1 MGALTDRIQAN
12 PGLKKWLHW
21 MMVPRG
27 QARPRLWVSLL
38 LNPFKHERGRGS
50 RICRRTRLDVLP
62 FRPFRLGAGST
73 IEDFATVNNGVGAVM
88 IGDRTRI
95 GIGCVLIGPLTIG
108 SDVML
113 AQNIVCSGLNHG
125 YADINQPIADQPV
138 STAEIVIEDEVWIG
152 ANSVIT
158 AGVRVGKHSVVGGG
172 SVVTRDVPPYCVV
185 GGNPARILRRYDEKS
200 SAWIRV
206 LPAENT
212 SS

>member
-38 LNPFKHERGRGS
+38 LNPFKHERGQGS

-73 IEDFATVNNGVGAVM
+73 IEDFATVNNGVGAVL

-95 GIGCVLIGPLTIG
+95 GIGCVLIGPVTIG

-125 YADINQPIADQPV
+125 YTDINTPIADQPV

-152 ANSVIT
+152 ANAVIT

-200 SAWIRV
+200 ATWVRTSA
-206 LPAENT
+206 
-212 SS
+212 